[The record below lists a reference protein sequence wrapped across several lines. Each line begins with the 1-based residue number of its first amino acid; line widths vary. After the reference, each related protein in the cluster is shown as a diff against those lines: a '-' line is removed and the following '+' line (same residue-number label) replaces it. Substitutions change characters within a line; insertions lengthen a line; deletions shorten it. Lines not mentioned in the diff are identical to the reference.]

1 MEAYRKLE
9 RSFTKLQGDLR
20 EAMKREGDL
29 QDQLAKARQTAQAD
43 HAALTAAQLRCVCVS
58 VCKPAMPS
66 SHGADPH
73 HTVHRAEESERAVAS
88 ALQRAQAAEAALEGE
103 RATVAQLKLQVDDHA
118 EAASASAREVAAQ
131 VSSVTA
137 AAAAEREF
145 KERELGE
152 LRSRLQTVERQV
164 RTSVGN
170 LEASTLT
177 SHISPHPTPPQL
189 KGALKREEELSHK
202 LAKAAVSLSA
212 QERIQAEAAGLRAD
226 LRLREQVLVSLRPC
240 HALDSHPA
248 H

>member
-29 QDQLAKARQTAQAD
+29 QDQLAEARQTAQAD
-43 HAALTAAQLRCVCVS
+43 HAALTAAQLRCVCV
-58 VCKPAMPS
+58 CNPAMPS
-66 SHGADPH
+66 PHAAHPH
-73 HTVHRAEESERAVAS
+73 HIVHRAEESERAVAA

-103 RATVAQLKLQVDDHA
+103 RATVANLKLQVDDHA

-177 SHISPHPTPPQL
+177 SHISHLASPHPT
-189 KGALKREEELSHK
+189 
-202 LAKAAVSLSA
+202 SA
-212 QERIQAEAAGLRAD
+212 QGRPEAGGRAVTQAR
-226 LRLREQVLVSLRPC
+226 QSSSLTVRTGANPGR
-240 HALDSHPA
+240 SRWPA
-248 H
+248 R